1 MAREISHGTR
11 YTYVR
16 MKCRCDECRAA
27 NTRYYQ
33 VRRAA
38 QKAAK

>member
-1 MAREISHGTR
+1 MAKEISHGTR
-11 YTYVR
+11 SAYVHR
-16 MKCRCDECRAA
+16 KCRCEKCKAE